1 MDEEERDGTKR
12 RNGWKRKERERDMR
26 GEMNVVERV
35 QSVGRGGEEEEMT
48 GDKRGA
54 VGEDE
59 VQGGAEGGM
68 INER

>member
-48 GDKRGA
+48 GG
-54 VGEDE
+54 
-59 VQGGAEGGM
+59 
-68 INER
+68 